1 MLCTPPPCRRLTFS
15 LFARS
20 SNSWTSEGGFAI
32 LNVSSSAS
40 VFLSQVVTSLI
51 SEFSC
56 CKSCFTLSF
65 LRSSCACSS
74 SHLSKAPGVKSSSHA
89 PISLPPAQTC
99 RGCPLPEASLS
110 WRWTGLLPLLWCKGC
125 ATTPTKAW
133 GRRSPGRRPSMWAA
147 CVLVPS
153 SAVQFMLLSGHFL
166 LRSVNDQVRATSL
179 TLDSGE

>member
-1 MLCTPPPCRRLTFS
+1 MLRTPPPRRRLTFS

-74 SHLSKAPGVKSSSHA
+74 SHLSKAPGVKSSSQA

-110 WRWTGLLPLLWCKGC
+110 WRWTGPFPLLWCKGC

-133 GRRSPGRRPSMWAA
+133 GGALQVGDPA
-147 CVLVPS
+147 CGQYACWSQVQQFS
-153 SAVQFMLLSGHFL
+153 SCCFQGTFSFGL
-166 LRSVNDQVRATSL
+166 
-179 TLDSGE
+179 